1 MKHLLW
7 PACSNCGEPAKWAG
21 SHPDAGGVPVCEQCL
36 GGLKRKYFELFEREE
51 KRFEYLP
58 PPTNK

>member
-1 MKHLLW
+1 M
-7 PACSNCGEPAKWAG
+7 PESCSASLKPLFI
-21 SHPDAGGVPVCEQCL
+21 P
-36 GGLKRKYFELFEREE
+36 LKRKYFELFEREE